1 MSSSVSVTIRAV
13 RTILTAPRGQ
23 RLVVVKVDT
32 SEPGL

>member
-1 MSSSVSVTIRAV
+1 MDVSMSSLTIRTV

-32 SEPGL
+32 S